1 MGEDLIYNLGGM
13 ALRTTAMVAAPLLLS
28 ALIIGLMVSVFQ
40 AITQINEA
48 TLTFIPKIIVVGI
61 VLTLGG
67 PWMVDELSQFTI
79 TLMSNIAEYVRY

>member
-13 ALRTTAMVAAPLLLS
+13 ALRTTALVAAPLLLS

-61 VLTLGG
+61 VLTIGG

>member
-13 ALRTTAMVAAPLLLS
+13 ALHTTAMVAAPLLLS